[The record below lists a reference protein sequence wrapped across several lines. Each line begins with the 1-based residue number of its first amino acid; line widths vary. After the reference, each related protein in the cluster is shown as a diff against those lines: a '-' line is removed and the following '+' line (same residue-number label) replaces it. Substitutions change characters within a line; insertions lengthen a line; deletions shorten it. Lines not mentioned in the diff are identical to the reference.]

1 MSRIT
6 QYGPYSSVIEKFTN
20 SIFEN
25 YVEKFEAAKND
36 ETLSSGS
43 DFKVRSY
50 DKKYRYD
57 YCDLSI
63 E

>member
-1 MSRIT
+1 MSRII
-6 QYGPYSSVIEKFTN
+6 QYGPYSSVIENFTN

-25 YVEKFEAAKND
+25 YVKKFEAAKND
-36 ETLSSGS
+36 ETLCSGS
-43 DFKVRSY
+43 DFPVLSY

-57 YCDLSI
+57 YCALSI

>member
-1 MSRIT
+1 MSRII
-6 QYGPYSSVIEKFTN
+6 QYGPYSSVIENFTN

-36 ETLSSGS
+36 DTLSSGS
-43 DFKVRSY
+43 DFPERAD
-50 DKKYRYD
+50 DKKRRYN
-57 YCDLSI
+57 YSALSI